1 MSEAMSYEEIQEK
14 LDDLHEEYLQLTLQL
29 EILKSRR
36 IEVVATIRDLE
47 RQADMALD
55 RELGGRGY

>member
-1 MSEAMSYEEIQEK
+1 MSSATSYEEIQEK
-14 LDDLHEEYLQLTLQL
+14 LDDLNEEFLQLTLQL